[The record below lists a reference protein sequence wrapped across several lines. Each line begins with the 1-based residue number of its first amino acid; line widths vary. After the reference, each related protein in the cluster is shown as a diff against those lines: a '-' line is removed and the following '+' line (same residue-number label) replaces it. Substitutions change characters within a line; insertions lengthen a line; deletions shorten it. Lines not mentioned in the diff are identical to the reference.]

1 MADAIIVEDLRKEF
15 GSVVALDG
23 VSFSVPT
30 GTVLGLLGPNGAG
43 KTTSVRVLTTIL
55 APDSGRAEVL
65 GLDVTRDTQ
74 AVRESIGLAG
84 QYAAVDENLTGRENL
99 RMIGRLSHLSKP
111 VVLDRAT
118 QLLERF
124 ALSDAADRP
133 VRTYSGGMRR
143 RLDLAAALL
152 HRPPVLFLD
161 EPTTGL
167 DPSGRQ
173 DLWGVIE
180 DLVREGTTLLLT
192 TQYLEEADRLA
203 DNIVVIDH
211 GRVIAEGTSSE
222 LKATMGATI
231 VEVGFQEP
239 ATAQRAQTE
248 LARIGLCDVGS
259 SSTVVELKVDD
270 GAKVVL
276 DVVRALDHA
285 HLEPVTLNVR
295 EPTLDDVFLSLTGHK
310 AEDPVPEDAPSA
322 SGRRRT
328 RGAA

>member
-1 MADAIIVEDLRKEF
+1 MTDAIIVENLQKRF

-23 VSFSVPT
+23 VGFSVPT

-55 APDSGRAEVL
+55 QPDSGRAEVL
-65 GLDVTRDTQ
+65 GLDVARDPQ
-74 AVRESIGLAG
+74 AVRERIGLAG
-84 QYAAVDENLTGRENL
+84 QYAAVDENLTGHENL
-99 RMIGRLSHLSKP
+99 RMVGRLSNLAKD
-111 VVLDRAT
+111 VVARRAVE
-118 QLLERF
+118 LLERF
-124 ALSDAADRP
+124 DLSDAADRP

-211 GRVIAEGTSSE
+211 GRVIAEGTASE

-231 VEVGFQEP
+231 VEVGFDDP
-239 ATAQRAQTE
+239 ATARRAQVE
-248 LARIGLCDVGS
+248 LAKIGLCDIGTAS
-259 SSTVVELKVDD
+259 S
-270 GAKVVL
+270 
-276 DVVRALDHA
+276 
-285 HLEPVTLNVR
+285 
-295 EPTLDDVFLSLTGHK
+295 
-310 AEDPVPEDAPSA
+310 
-322 SGRRRT
+322 
-328 RGAA
+328 